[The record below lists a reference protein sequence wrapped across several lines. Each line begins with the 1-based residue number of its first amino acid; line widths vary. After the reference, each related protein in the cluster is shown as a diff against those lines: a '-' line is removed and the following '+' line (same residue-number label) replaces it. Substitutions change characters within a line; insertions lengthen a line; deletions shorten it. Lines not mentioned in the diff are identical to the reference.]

1 VNRGR
6 AVLVVALAAC
16 GHPAPRTE
24 PPPPTGNV
32 GVATADAAAAIDGI
46 YDDCTLQREAI
57 ASKLLHGTVGTKTL
71 LEPTFDPEE
80 RHLHERIE
88 LSDGVVV
95 AFAIG
100 GCAHYAYELE
110 YELPATAVPN
120 DAERRLD
127 ALEAL
132 LRRTP
137 IADDLAIDFADRIR
151 KRAKPAT
158 PRDPAG
164 PWELDCGDAIC
175 TVDVT
180 PDGQVVRMKV
190 SYDFPL

>member
-1 VNRGR
+1 MNR
-6 AVLVVALAAC
+6 AALAIAIAAVGC
-16 GHPAPRTE
+16 GHPAARPE
-24 PPPPTGNV
+24 PPTGNV
-32 GVATADAAAAIDGI
+32 GVVATDAAAPIDGV
-46 YDDCTLQREAI
+46 YDDCTLERGAI

-71 LEPTFDPEE
+71 VEPTFDPEE
-80 RHLHERIE
+80 RHLHEQIE
-88 LSDGVVV
+88 LSDGVKV
-95 AFAIG
+95 AFEIG
-100 GCAHYAYELE
+100 GCAHYAYDLE
-110 YELPATAVPN
+110 YELPATAVPT

-175 TVDVT
+175 EVELT
-180 PDGQVVRMKV
+180 PGGQVVRIKV